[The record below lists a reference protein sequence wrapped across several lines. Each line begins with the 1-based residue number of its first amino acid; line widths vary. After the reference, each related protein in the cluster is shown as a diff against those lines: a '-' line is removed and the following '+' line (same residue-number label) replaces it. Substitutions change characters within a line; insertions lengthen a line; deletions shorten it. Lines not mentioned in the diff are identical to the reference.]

1 MNQENNQVEQAQ
13 PVEQPQVE
21 VPQVSQE
28 QSAPQSPQAPQTP
41 QEQPAEPDYSK
52 YIGTP
57 ETNDTFSY
65 DKMNFDRRVEAGE
78 ISLEDQPAQS
88 AQPEQPTQEQQVQN
102 DIQTFTPTQQM
113 SPTQQKL
120 SAITR
125 AVPIQEIESKITEAI
140 EREIPLPK
148 KPEPADYEKT
158 DDGAYKF
165 IEDLST
171 YSNRLDKAKEER
183 ELAHKEFNGMLWAE
197 VYNKYPALKDAPTL
211 DQLIRNIYEGARV
224 NGQAVTPISIADD
237 YIAQQAQIRNQGRVA
252 ANQTKQVVKSFP
264 TPSSSSARTGSGTTM
279 SKQAVEQELAEAGS
293 DAERIAEILARR

>member
-1 MNQENNQVEQAQ
+1 MNQENNQVVQTQ
-13 PVEQPQVE
+13 PVAQPQVE
-21 VPQVSQE
+21 APQVSQE
-28 QSAPQSPQAPQTP
+28 QSAHQTP

-65 DKMNFDRRVEAGE
+65 DKMNFNRRVEAGD
-78 ISLEDQPAQS
+78 ISLEEPS
-88 AQPEQPTQEQQVQN
+88 EQPTQPTQEPQVQN

-252 ANQTKQVVKSFP
+252 ANQTKQVVRSFP

>member
-1 MNQENNQVEQAQ
+1 MNQENNEVVQAQ

-28 QSAPQSPQAPQTP
+28 QSAPQTP

-78 ISLEDQPAQS
+78 ISLEEPS
-88 AQPEQPTQEQQVQN
+88 EQPTQPTQEPQVQN

-252 ANQTKQVVKSFP
+252 ANQTKQVVRSFP

>member
-1 MNQENNQVEQAQ
+1 MNQENNEVVQAQ

-28 QSAPQSPQAPQTP
+28 QSAPQTP

-65 DKMNFDRRVEAGE
+65 DKMNFNRRVEAGE
-78 ISLEDQPAQS
+78 ISLEEPS
-88 AQPEQPTQEQQVQN
+88 EQPTQPTQEPQVQN

-125 AVPIQEIESKITEAI
+125 AVPIQEIESKVTEAI

-158 DDGAYKF
+158 DGGAYKF

-252 ANQTKQVVKSFP
+252 ANQTKQVVRSFP

>member
-1 MNQENNQVEQAQ
+1 MNQENNEVVQAQ

-28 QSAPQSPQAPQTP
+28 QSAPQTP

-65 DKMNFDRRVEAGE
+65 DKMNFNRRVEAGE
-78 ISLEDQPAQS
+78 ISLEDQPEQS
-88 AQPEQPTQEQQVQN
+88 AQPTQEPQVQN

-252 ANQTKQVVKSFP
+252 ANQTKQVVRSFP
-264 TPSSSSARTGSGTTM
+264 TPSSSSARTGSGTAM

>member
-1 MNQENNQVEQAQ
+1 MNQENNEIVQAQ

-28 QSAPQSPQAPQTP
+28 QSAPQTP

-65 DKMNFDRRVEAGE
+65 DKMNFNRRVEAGE
-78 ISLEDQPAQS
+78 ISLEEPS
-88 AQPEQPTQEQQVQN
+88 EQPTQPTQEPQVQN

-183 ELAHKEFNGMLWAE
+183 ELAHKEFNDMLWAE

-252 ANQTKQVVKSFP
+252 ANQTKQVVRSFP

-293 DAERIAEILARR
+293 DAERIAEILARRQHYI

>member
-1 MNQENNQVEQAQ
+1 MNQENNEVVQAQ

-28 QSAPQSPQAPQTP
+28 QSAPQTP

-65 DKMNFDRRVEAGE
+65 DKMNFNRRVEAGD
-78 ISLEDQPAQS
+78 ISLEEPS
-88 AQPEQPTQEQQVQN
+88 EQPTQPTQEPQVQN

-252 ANQTKQVVKSFP
+252 ANQTKQVVRSFP

>member
-1 MNQENNQVEQAQ
+1 MNQENNEVVQAQ

-28 QSAPQSPQAPQTP
+28 QSAPQTP

-65 DKMNFDRRVEAGE
+65 DKMNFNRRVEAGE
-78 ISLEDQPAQS
+78 ISLEEPS
-88 AQPEQPTQEQQVQN
+88 EQPTQPTQEPQVQN

-252 ANQTKQVVKSFP
+252 ANQTKQVVRSFP

-279 SKQAVEQELAEAGS
+279 SKKAVEQELAEAGS

>member
-1 MNQENNQVEQAQ
+1 
-13 PVEQPQVE
+13 
-21 VPQVSQE
+21 
-28 QSAPQSPQAPQTP
+28 
-41 QEQPAEPDYSK
+41 
-52 YIGTP
+52 
-57 ETNDTFSY
+57 
-65 DKMNFDRRVEAGE
+65 
-78 ISLEDQPAQS
+78 
-88 AQPEQPTQEQQVQN
+88 
-102 DIQTFTPTQQM
+102 M

-252 ANQTKQVVKSFP
+252 ANQTKQVVRSFP

>member
-1 MNQENNQVEQAQ
+1 MNQENNEVVQAQ
-13 PVEQPQVE
+13 PVGQPQVE

-28 QSAPQSPQAPQTP
+28 QSAPQTP

-65 DKMNFDRRVEAGE
+65 DKMNFNRRVEAGE
-78 ISLEDQPAQS
+78 ISLEEPS
-88 AQPEQPTQEQQVQN
+88 EQPTQPTQEPQVQN

-120 SAITR
+120 SVITR

-252 ANQTKQVVKSFP
+252 ANQTKQVVRSFP

>member
-1 MNQENNQVEQAQ
+1 MNQENNQVEQTQ
-13 PVEQPQVE
+13 PVAQPQVE
-21 VPQVSQE
+21 APQVSQE
-28 QSAPQSPQAPQTP
+28 QSAPQTP

-78 ISLEDQPAQS
+78 ISLEEPSQQPT
-88 AQPEQPTQEQQVQN
+88 QPTQEPQVQN

-252 ANQTKQVVKSFP
+252 ANQTKQVVRSFP

>member
-1 MNQENNQVEQAQ
+1 MNQENNQVEQTQ
-13 PVEQPQVE
+13 PVAQPQVE
-21 VPQVSQE
+21 APQVSQE
-28 QSAPQSPQAPQTP
+28 QSAPQTP

-78 ISLEDQPAQS
+78 ISLEEPS
-88 AQPEQPTQEQQVQN
+88 EQPTQLTQEPQVQN

-252 ANQTKQVVKSFP
+252 ANQTKQVVRSFP
-264 TPSSSSARTGSGTTM
+264 TPSSSSARTGSGTAM

>member
-1 MNQENNQVEQAQ
+1 MNQENNQVEQTQ
-13 PVEQPQVE
+13 PVAQPQVE
-21 VPQVSQE
+21 APQVSQE
-28 QSAPQSPQAPQTP
+28 QSAPQTP

-78 ISLEDQPAQS
+78 ISLEEPS
-88 AQPEQPTQEQQVQN
+88 EQPTQPTQEPQVQN

-211 DQLIRNIYEGARV
+211 DQLIHNIYEGARV

-252 ANQTKQVVKSFP
+252 ANQTKQVVRSFP

>member
-1 MNQENNQVEQAQ
+1 MNQENNEVVQAQ

-28 QSAPQSPQAPQTP
+28 QSAPQTP

-65 DKMNFDRRVEAGE
+65 DKMNFNRRVEAGE
-78 ISLEDQPAQS
+78 ISLEEPS
-88 AQPEQPTQEQQVQN
+88 EQPTQPTQEPQVQN

-252 ANQTKQVVKSFP
+252 ANQTKQVVRSFP

>member
-1 MNQENNQVEQAQ
+1 MNQENNQVVQAQ

-28 QSAPQSPQAPQTP
+28 QSAPQTQQG
-41 QEQPAEPDYSK
+41 QPAEPDYSK

-65 DKMNFDRRVEAGE
+65 DKMNFNRRVEAGE
-78 ISLEDQPAQS
+78 ISLEEPS
-88 AQPEQPTQEQQVQN
+88 EQPTQPTQEPQVQN

-252 ANQTKQVVKSFP
+252 ANQTKQVVRSFP

-279 SKQAVEQELAEAGS
+279 SKKAVEQELAEAGS

>member
-1 MNQENNQVEQAQ
+1 MNQENNEIVQAQ

-28 QSAPQSPQAPQTP
+28 QSAPQTP

-65 DKMNFDRRVEAGE
+65 DKMNFNRRVEAGD
-78 ISLEDQPAQS
+78 ISLEEPS
-88 AQPEQPTQEQQVQN
+88 EQPTQPTQEPQVQN

-252 ANQTKQVVKSFP
+252 ANQTKQVVRSFP

>member
-1 MNQENNQVEQAQ
+1 MNQENNEIVQAQ

-28 QSAPQSPQAPQTP
+28 QSAPQTP

-65 DKMNFDRRVEAGE
+65 DKMNFNRRVEAGE
-78 ISLEDQPAQS
+78 ISLEEPS
-88 AQPEQPTQEQQVQN
+88 EQPTQPTQEPQVQN

-183 ELAHKEFNGMLWAE
+183 ELAHKEFNDMLWAE

-252 ANQTKQVVKSFP
+252 ANQTKQVVRSFP

>member
-1 MNQENNQVEQAQ
+1 MNQENNQVEQIQ
-13 PVEQPQVE
+13 PVAQPQVE
-21 VPQVSQE
+21 APQVSQE
-28 QSAPQSPQAPQTP
+28 QSAPQTP

-78 ISLEDQPAQS
+78 ISLEEPS
-88 AQPEQPTQEQQVQN
+88 EQPTQLTQEPQVQN

-125 AVPIQEIESKITEAI
+125 VVPIQEIESKITEAI

-252 ANQTKQVVKSFP
+252 ANQTKQVVRSFP
-264 TPSSSSARTGSGTTM
+264 TPSSSSARTGSGTAM
-279 SKQAVEQELAEAGS
+279 SKQTIEQELAEAGS

>member
-1 MNQENNQVEQAQ
+1 MNQENNQVEQTQ
-13 PVEQPQVE
+13 PVAQPQVE
-21 VPQVSQE
+21 APQVSQE
-28 QSAPQSPQAPQTP
+28 QSAPQTP

-78 ISLEDQPAQS
+78 ISLEEPSQQPT
-88 AQPEQPTQEQQVQN
+88 QPTQEPQVQN

-183 ELAHKEFNGMLWAE
+183 DLAHKEFNGMLWAE

-252 ANQTKQVVKSFP
+252 ANQTKQVVRSFP

>member
-1 MNQENNQVEQAQ
+1 MNEENNEVVQAQ

-28 QSAPQSPQAPQTP
+28 QSAPQTP

-65 DKMNFDRRVEAGE
+65 DKMNFNRRVEAGE
-78 ISLEDQPAQS
+78 ISLEEPS
-88 AQPEQPTQEQQVQN
+88 EQPTQPTQEPQVQN

-211 DQLIRNIYEGARV
+211 DQLIHNIYEGARV

-252 ANQTKQVVKSFP
+252 ANQTKRVVRSFP

>member
-1 MNQENNQVEQAQ
+1 MNQENNEVVQAQ

-28 QSAPQSPQAPQTP
+28 QSAPQTP

-65 DKMNFDRRVEAGE
+65 DKMNFNRRVEAGD
-78 ISLEDQPAQS
+78 ISLEEPS
-88 AQPEQPTQEQQVQN
+88 EQPTQPTQEPQVQN

-211 DQLIRNIYEGARV
+211 DQLIHNIYEGARV

-252 ANQTKQVVKSFP
+252 ANQTKQVVRSFP

-279 SKQAVEQELAEAGS
+279 SKKAVEQELAEAGS

>member
-1 MNQENNQVEQAQ
+1 MNQENSQVEQTQ

-28 QSAPQSPQAPQTP
+28 QSAPQTP

-65 DKMNFDRRVEAGE
+65 DKMNFNRRVEAGE
-78 ISLEDQPAQS
+78 ISLEEPS
-88 AQPEQPTQEQQVQN
+88 EQPTQPTQEPQVQN

-252 ANQTKQVVKSFP
+252 ANQTKQVVRSFP

>member
-1 MNQENNQVEQAQ
+1 MNQENNEVVQAQ

-28 QSAPQSPQAPQTP
+28 QSAPQTP

-65 DKMNFDRRVEAGE
+65 DKMNFNRRVEAGE
-78 ISLEDQPAQS
+78 ISLEEPS
-88 AQPEQPTQEQQVQN
+88 EQPTQPTQEPQVQN

-125 AVPIQEIESKITEAI
+125 AVPIQEIESKVTEAI

-252 ANQTKQVVKSFP
+252 ANQTKRVVRSFP

>member
-1 MNQENNQVEQAQ
+1 MNQENNEVVQAQ

-28 QSAPQSPQAPQTP
+28 QSAPQTP
-41 QEQPAEPDYSK
+41 QGQPAEPDYSK

-65 DKMNFDRRVEAGE
+65 DKMNFNRRVEAGE
-78 ISLEDQPAQS
+78 ISLEEPS
-88 AQPEQPTQEQQVQN
+88 EQPTQPTQEPQVQN
-102 DIQTFTPTQQM
+102 DIKTFTPTQQT

-125 AVPIQEIESKITEAI
+125 AVPIQEIESKVTEAI

-252 ANQTKQVVKSFP
+252 ANQTKQVVRSFP

>member
-1 MNQENNQVEQAQ
+1 MNQENNEVVQAQ

-28 QSAPQSPQAPQTP
+28 QSAPQTP
-41 QEQPAEPDYSK
+41 QEQSAEPDYSK

-65 DKMNFDRRVEAGE
+65 DKMNFNRRVEAGE
-78 ISLEDQPAQS
+78 ISLEEPS
-88 AQPEQPTQEQQVQN
+88 EQPTQLTQEPQVQN

-252 ANQTKQVVKSFP
+252 ANQTKQVVRSFP

>member
-1 MNQENNQVEQAQ
+1 MNQENNQVEQTQ
-13 PVEQPQVE
+13 PVAQPQVE

-28 QSAPQSPQAPQTP
+28 QSAPQTP

-65 DKMNFDRRVEAGE
+65 DKMNFNRRVEAGE
-78 ISLEDQPAQS
+78 ISLEEPS
-88 AQPEQPTQEQQVQN
+88 EQPTQPTQEPQVQN

-252 ANQTKQVVKSFP
+252 ANQTKQVVRSFP

>member
-1 MNQENNQVEQAQ
+1 MNQENNEVVQAQ

-28 QSAPQSPQAPQTP
+28 QSAPQTP

-65 DKMNFDRRVEAGE
+65 DKMNFNRRVEAGD
-78 ISLEDQPAQS
+78 ISLEEPS
-88 AQPEQPTQEQQVQN
+88 EQPTQPTQEPQVQN

-171 YSNRLDKAKEER
+171 YSNRLDKAKEDR

-252 ANQTKQVVKSFP
+252 ANQTKQVVRSFP

>member
-1 MNQENNQVEQAQ
+1 MNQENNQVEQTQ
-13 PVEQPQVE
+13 PVAQPQVE
-21 VPQVSQE
+21 APQVSQE
-28 QSAPQSPQAPQTP
+28 QSAPQTP

-65 DKMNFDRRVEAGE
+65 DKMNFNRRVEAGE
-78 ISLEDQPAQS
+78 ISLEEPS
-88 AQPEQPTQEQQVQN
+88 EQPTQPTQEPQVQN

-252 ANQTKQVVKSFP
+252 ANQTKQVVRSFP

>member
-1 MNQENNQVEQAQ
+1 MNQENNQVEQTQ
-13 PVEQPQVE
+13 PVAQPQVE
-21 VPQVSQE
+21 APQVSQE
-28 QSAPQSPQAPQTP
+28 QSAPQTP

-78 ISLEDQPAQS
+78 ISLEEPS
-88 AQPEQPTQEQQVQN
+88 EQPTQPTQEPQVQN

-252 ANQTKQVVKSFP
+252 ANQTKQVVRSFP

>member
-1 MNQENNQVEQAQ
+1 MNQENNEVVQAQ

-28 QSAPQSPQAPQTP
+28 QSAPQTP

-65 DKMNFDRRVEAGE
+65 DKMNFNRRVEAGE
-78 ISLEDQPAQS
+78 ISLEEPS
-88 AQPEQPTQEQQVQN
+88 EQPTQPTQEPQVQN

-125 AVPIQEIESKITEAI
+125 AVPIQEIESKVTEAI

-158 DDGAYKF
+158 DGGAYKF

-211 DQLIRNIYEGARV
+211 DQLIHNIYEGARV

-252 ANQTKQVVKSFP
+252 ANQTKQVVRSFP

>member
-1 MNQENNQVEQAQ
+1 MNQENNQVEQIQ
-13 PVEQPQVE
+13 PVAQPQVE
-21 VPQVSQE
+21 APQVPQE
-28 QSAPQSPQAPQTP
+28 QSAPQSPQATQTP

-78 ISLEDQPAQS
+78 ISLEEPS
-88 AQPEQPTQEQQVQN
+88 EQPTQPTQEPQVQN

-252 ANQTKQVVKSFP
+252 ANQTKQVVRSFP
-264 TPSSSSARTGSGTTM
+264 TPSSSSARTGSGTAM

>member
-1 MNQENNQVEQAQ
+1 MNQENNQVEQIQ
-13 PVEQPQVE
+13 PVAQPQVE
-21 VPQVSQE
+21 APQVPQE
-28 QSAPQSPQAPQTP
+28 QSAPQTP

-78 ISLEDQPAQS
+78 ISLEEPS
-88 AQPEQPTQEQQVQN
+88 EQPTQPTQEPQVQN

-264 TPSSSSARTGSGTTM
+264 TPSSSSARTGSGTAM

>member
-1 MNQENNQVEQAQ
+1 MNQENNEVVQAQ
-13 PVEQPQVE
+13 PVEQHQVE

-28 QSAPQSPQAPQTP
+28 QSAPQTP

-65 DKMNFDRRVEAGE
+65 DKMNFNRRVEAGD
-78 ISLEDQPAQS
+78 ISLEEPS
-88 AQPEQPTQEQQVQN
+88 EQPTQPTQEPQVQN

-252 ANQTKQVVKSFP
+252 ANQTKQVVRSFP

>member
-1 MNQENNQVEQAQ
+1 MNQENNQVEQTQ
-13 PVEQPQVE
+13 PVAQPQVE

-28 QSAPQSPQAPQTP
+28 QSAPQTP

-78 ISLEDQPAQS
+78 ISLEEPS
-88 AQPEQPTQEQQVQN
+88 EQPTQPTQEPQVQN

-252 ANQTKQVVKSFP
+252 ANQTKQVVRSFP

>member
-1 MNQENNQVEQAQ
+1 MNQENNQVEQIQ
-13 PVEQPQVE
+13 PVAQPQVE
-21 VPQVSQE
+21 APQVSQE
-28 QSAPQSPQAPQTP
+28 QSAPQTP

-78 ISLEDQPAQS
+78 ISLEEPS
-88 AQPEQPTQEQQVQN
+88 EQPTQPTQEPQVQN

-252 ANQTKQVVKSFP
+252 ANQTKQVVRSFP

>member
-1 MNQENNQVEQAQ
+1 MNQENNEVIQAQ

-28 QSAPQSPQAPQTP
+28 QSAPQTP

-65 DKMNFDRRVEAGE
+65 DKMNFNRRVEAGD
-78 ISLEDQPAQS
+78 ISLEEPS
-88 AQPEQPTQEQQVQN
+88 EQPTQPTQEPQVQN

-252 ANQTKQVVKSFP
+252 ANQTKQVVRSFP

>member
-1 MNQENNQVEQAQ
+1 MNQENSQVEQTQ

-28 QSAPQSPQAPQTP
+28 QSAPQTP

-78 ISLEDQPAQS
+78 ISLEEPS
-88 AQPEQPTQEQQVQN
+88 EQPTQPTQEPQVQN

-252 ANQTKQVVKSFP
+252 ANQTKQVVRSFP